1 MSLAQLVASSDS
13 QSAAWEALRF
23 FVYAANGA
31 NLITVTCCLWTISGV
46 SEVPRNAQWM
56 AINNENSW
64 PYKHAAHKPL
74 PDLKSIG
81 NENQILIRFGLA
93 QHYVWQLL
101 GAGLWYLIGL
111 FLTFA
116 ALFIWIWL
124 SQSAAVAA
132 AVTVV
137 LAPGCIGIVAPLV
150 AVGSGKL

>member
-23 FVYAANGA
+23 FVYAAIGA

-46 SEVPRNAQWM
+46 AEVPSNAQWVAM
-56 AINNENSW
+56 CDENSW
-64 PYKHAAHKPL
+64 PYKQAAHQPL
-74 PDLKSIG
+74 PPSVSIR
-81 NENQILIRFGLA
+81 NEHQLLVKFGMEN
-93 QHYVWQLL
+93 HYRWQVL

-116 ALFIWIWL
+116 ALIMWIWL
-124 SQSAAVAA
+124 SQSTAVAA

-137 LAPGCIGIVAPLV
+137 LAPGCIGVAAPLF
-150 AVGSGKL
+150 AVGFSNL